1 MLTIQGLSYRIGER
15 LLLDRAQLAIAA
27 GCRIGLIGRNGC
39 GKTTLLRLI
48 TGELDAE
55 SGRIDMP
62 RRARFVLVSQ
72 EAPSGLRSV
81 LETVLAADEERRALL
96 GEAEEATDPQRIADI
111 HTRLDDIDS
120 QSAPARAAAIL
131 AGLGFDEAAQ
141 QRPVEHFSGGE
152 RMRVAIAAA
161 LFAEPEILLLDE
173 PTNHLDFEATLWLTG
188 YLATYAKTLI
198 VVSHDRQ
205 LLNAIPTDIV
215 LVENGKLTRYAGN
228 FDRFQRTRL
237 EQLSLASR
245 EQKKLV
251 ARRRHMQDFV
261 DRFRY
266 KATKARQ
273 AQSRIKALAKLPPA
287 EPLIERAP
295 VVFDFPE
302 PPALPPPLIT
312 LDGVAAG
319 YDGKPV
325 LRDLDLRLDADDR
338 IALLGANGNGKSTLA
353 KLLAGRLAPLHGTL
367 IRGTKLRV
375 GYFAQHQ
382 SEELDYART
391 AIHHMSALMPAAQ
404 ERQVRA
410 HLGRFGLAQQ
420 TGETAVAN
428 LSGGEKA
435 RLLIA
440 LMCPHTPHILILDEP
455 TNHLDI
461 DSRAALINA
470 LNAFSG
476 AVVLVTHDRHIVSM
490 VADRLWLVADGACRP
505 FDGDVDDYE
514 ASILRQRRL
523 ERRRGANGAREPTR
537 RDSRKAAAA
546 QRADLA
552 QWRKAAREAEASL
565 SRLADARR
573 KVEEALADPRLYEGP
588 PSRIAELNQLKSKL
602 GAEIAAAET
611 TWLNAQAKVE
621 TRAVDS

>member
-1 MLTIQGLSYRIGER
+1 MLIIQSLSYRIGER
-15 LLLDRAQLAIAA
+15 LLLDSAQLAIAD

-39 GKTTLLRLI
+39 GKTTLLRLT

-62 RRARFVLVSQ
+62 RRARIALVSQ
-72 EAPSGLRSV
+72 EAPGGMQSAID
-81 LETVLAADEERRALL
+81 TVLAADRERQALL
-96 GEAEEATDPQRIADI
+96 GEVVEATDPQRIADI

-120 QSAPARAAAIL
+120 HSAPARAAAIL
-131 AGLGFDEAAQ
+131 AGLGFDAAAQ
-141 QRPVEHFSGGE
+141 LHPVEHYSGGE

-161 LFAEPEILLLDE
+161 LFAEPELLLLDE

-188 YLATYAKTLI
+188 YLANYAKTLI

-205 LLNAIPTDIV
+205 LLNSIPTDIV
-215 LVENGKLTRYAGN
+215 LLENGKLARYSGN

-237 EQLSLASR
+237 EQISQASR
-245 EQKKLV
+245 EQKKV
-251 ARRRHMQDFV
+251 MARRRHMQAFV

-273 AQSRIKALAKLPPA
+273 AQSRIKALAKLPPV
-287 EPLIERAP
+287 EPLVERAP
-295 VVFDFPE
+295 VAFDFPE

-312 LDGVAAG
+312 LERVAAG
-319 YDGKPV
+319 YDGRPV

-353 KLLAGRLAPLHGTL
+353 KLLAGKLAPLHGTL

-391 AIHHMSALMPAAQ
+391 AIHHMSALMPSAP
-404 ERQVRA
+404 ERRVRA

-420 TGETAVAN
+420 TGETTVAN

-440 LMCPHTPHILILDEP
+440 LMCPHTPHVLILDEP

-461 DSRAALINA
+461 DSRAALVDA

-523 ERRRGANGAREPTR
+523 ERRRGTDGSREPTR
-537 RDSRKAAAA
+537 RDARKAAAA
-546 QRADLA
+546 QRAELA
-552 QWRKAAREAEASL
+552 RWRKAARQAEAGL
-565 SRLADARR
+565 SRLAAARR

-588 PSRIAELNQLKSKL
+588 PSRIAELNQLKAKL

-611 TWLNAQAKVE
+611 TWLDAQAKFEARSAEV
-621 TRAVDS
+621 